1 MIEQLIKILNES
13 KLDGYKI
20 INTETTANEFF
31 FIGHKLDINRRKDV
45 NHSLLTIYK
54 ALEDNK
60 FLGSASQEIH
70 PNQSAQ
76 EIKAIIAKLVYSAG
90 FVKNPYYHLATPKEV
105 SLIVAPKID
114 ALQVATD
121 IIDVVYNI
129 KEFQDQNIN
138 SYEVFVNE
146 RKVRIINSN
155 HVDVN
160 YETLDSQ
167 IEIIINARKDGHEI
181 EIYRNFTA
189 GNCDRAYLSEEIN
202 RTLMVGRDRTSASN
216 TPNLKKHRVLLSG
229 TNVVKLLSY
238 YVDLTNVGN
247 VYMQI
252 SDYKIGEAIFNDSVG
267 DKITLTAVASL
278 PNSSKNAP
286 YDEDGNPLSDRVLIT
301 NNICKD
307 YWGNEQFSQ
316 YVNKS
321 EAGSYRNFVFGA
333 GKQSQETFKQ
343 EAYLHAVEFSDFQCD
358 SATGNFA
365 GEIRLAYYYNGKEEI
380 PVTGGS
386 IAGNIKDIEQ
396 KMLLSSELKQYDNYM
411 IPEFICLEDV
421 AVTGIE

>member
-1 MIEQLIKILNES
+1 MLEQLIKILDES

-60 FLGSASQEIH
+60 YLGSASQEIH
-70 PNQSAQ
+70 PNQSAE

-90 FVKNPYYHLATPKEV
+90 FVKNPYYHLAMPKKISAV
-105 SLIVAPKID
+105 TKPKID

-167 IEIIINARKDGHEI
+167 IEIIINARKDDHEI

-189 GNCDRAYLSEEIN
+189 GNCDKAYLTEEIN
-202 RTLMVGRDRTSASN
+202 RTLMVGRDRTNAVN
-216 TPNLKKHRVLLSG
+216 TPNLKKHRVLLNG

-252 SDYKIGEAIFNDSVG
+252 SDYEIGKPVFKDSTG
-267 DKITLTAVASL
+267 DKITLKAVASL

-286 YDEDGNPLSDRVLIT
+286 YDEDGNFLVDRFLIVDNT
-301 NNICKD
+301 CKD
-307 YWGNEQFSQ
+307 YWGSEQFSQ
-316 YVNKS
+316 YVDKS
-321 EAGSYRNFVFGA
+321 EASSYRNFIFSA
-333 GKQSQETFKQ
+333 GKQSKETFKQ

-358 SATGNFA
+358 TATGNFA
-365 GEIRLAYYYNGKEEI
+365 GEIRLAYYYNGKDTI

-386 IAGNIKDIEQ
+386 IAGNIKDVEQ
-396 KMLLSSELKQYDNYM
+396 SMLLSSELKQYDNYEL
-411 IPEFICLEDV
+411 PEFICLDDV